1 MGRKKQTVP
10 SVNLSPLRAARLYKL
25 LNALSVTP
33 QTRMALRRKLRVD
46 VRGFYRDVESLRK
59 FVIEIETDSASRY
72 LLAGSMDDALARF
85 PLPDLGLNVREAMQL
100 VSGVASAQTKLKRK
114 IDAFLNGTSLKRGK
128 K

>member
-1 MGRKKQTVP
+1 
-10 SVNLSPLRAARLYKL
+10 
-25 LNALSVTP
+25 
-33 QTRMALRRKLRVD
+33 MALRRKLRVD

-59 FVIEIETDSASRY
+59 FGIEIETDSASRY